1 MDLSGYIKNA
11 SQQQSTKRTQNSE
24 KVRNSVQLGS
34 GRKSNY
40 GYKGSGRPTKEGYEI
55 GENNSKFFNE

>member
-40 GYKGSGRPTKEGYEI
+40 GYKGSGRPTNEGYEI